1 MAMQKKYP
9 VDIDKVRCRNYNRT
23 HKVIGGDLR
32 LREWLR
38 KIRVDLGLTEL
49 ETAKKAGIT
58 QPFYHNIEMGIK
70 NPSVDTAKRIASAL
84 GFPWVMFFSDN
95 KEETEVS
102 A

>member
-1 MAMQKKYP
+1 M
-9 VDIDKVRCRNYNRT
+9 
-23 HKVIGGDLR
+23 
-32 LREWLR
+32 REWLR
-38 KIRVDLGLTEL
+38 TIRVDLGLTEL
-49 ETAKKAGIT
+49 ETAKQAGIA

-84 GFPWVMFFSDN
+84 GFPWVMFFSDS

>member
-1 MAMQKKYP
+1 M
-9 VDIDKVRCRNYNRT
+9 
-23 HKVIGGDLR
+23 
-32 LREWLR
+32 REWLR

-49 ETAKKAGIT
+49 ETAKQAGIA

-70 NPSVDTAKRIASAL
+70 NPSVDTAKRIASVL

>member
-1 MAMQKKYP
+1 M
-9 VDIDKVRCRNYNRT
+9 
-23 HKVIGGDLR
+23 
-32 LREWLR
+32 REWLR

-49 ETAKKAGIT
+49 ETAKQA
-58 QPFYHNIEMGIK
+58 GIK

-84 GFPWVMFFSDN
+84 GFPWVMFFSDS